1 MKLIIVFILIIFMR
15 KINLFITVCNLI
27 TINFSFFVKK
37 IQMMYI
43 HFSKNQQSIRMSKR
57 LTLKVKKPIMLEICL
72 LFGDIL

>member
-27 TINFSFFVKK
+27 TINFSFFVKN

-43 HFSKNQQSIRMSKR
+43 HSVKTSNQ
-57 LTLKVKKPIMLEICL
+57 LECLKDL
-72 LFGDIL
+72 L